1 MHDLERARTLLT
13 EGSYACVLCRADACY
28 TSRGKGISPM
38 LDWIG
43 AGMELKGFCAADT
56 IVGKAAAMLF
66 VLAGVGAVYGRVM
79 STAGKDYLTAHGVA
93 CSYDTLTERIVN
105 RTGDGVCP
113 MEQTVAQL
121 EDPQAAYAALR
132 RKRDEMR
139 RKQ

>member
-1 MHDLERARTLLT
+1 MHDLERARMLLT
-13 EGSYACVLCRADACY
+13 EGSYACVLCRADVCY

-43 AGMELKGFCAADT
+43 AGVELKGFCAADI

-66 VLAGVGAVYGRVM
+66 VHAGVGAVYGRVM
-79 STAGKDYLTAHGVA
+79 STAGKDYLTTHGVV
-93 CSYDTLTERIVN
+93 CSYDILTERIVN

-113 MEQTVAQL
+113 MEQTVSQL